1 MATIDKCIS
10 RIDEPDNLAKL
21 LIETGAHHRKY
32 KVPADYIQVGKQ
44 RLVLFAYMYN

>member
-32 KVPADYIQVGKQ
+32 KVPAEYIQVGQ
-44 RLVLFAYMYN
+44 LWLV